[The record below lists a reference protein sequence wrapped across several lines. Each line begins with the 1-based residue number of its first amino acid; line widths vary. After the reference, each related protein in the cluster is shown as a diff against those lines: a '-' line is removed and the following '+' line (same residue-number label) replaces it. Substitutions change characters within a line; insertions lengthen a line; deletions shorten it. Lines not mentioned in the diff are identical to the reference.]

1 MTAASWGAE
10 VGTSTDTPVVEVRE
24 LTKRY
29 GRLLA
34 LDRLT
39 LSVGR
44 GQILGF
50 IGPNGAGKT
59 TAIKILAGLA
69 RPTGGTATVGGIDCV
84 ARPRQLKR
92 LIGYMPDT
100 FGSYDGMRVGEYLDF
115 FGAAF
120 GIPRRARAKRID
132 EVLEMARCPGFK
144 DLFVESLSHGMRQRV
159 ALARTLLHDPVVL
172 ILDEPANGLDPPARI
187 EMRQL
192 LLGLAA
198 RGKTLIVTSHILP
211 ELARICDR
219 VAILT
224 RGRLRALGTLDEI
237 ARQLSP
243 LRTMEVLLTGAGD
256 VDRAGEVIR
265 RHVEAEGEVSPAP
278 TESAVRFRTAKD
290 DEALAGLLAELVS
303 AGVGVTQ
310 FREVQTDLEEAFM
323 TAARASDAEAAA
335 ATGDAS

>member
-1 MTAASWGAE
+1 MGSDNT
-10 VGTSTDTPVVEVRE
+10 VVETRA

-29 GRLLA
+29 GRFMA
-34 LDRLT
+34 LDGLT
-39 LSVGR
+39 LSVGH

-59 TAIKILAGLA
+59 TAIKILVGLA
-69 RPTGGTATVGGIDCV
+69 RPTSGSAWVAGIDCV
-84 ARPRQLKR
+84 KRPRELKR

-100 FGSYDGMRVGEYLDF
+100 FGSYDNMRVSEYLDF

-120 GIPRRARAKRID
+120 GIRRRERMRRID
-132 EVLEMARCPGFK
+132 EVLELTRCPGFR

-159 ALARTLLHDPVVL
+159 ALARTLLHDPVAL

-192 LLGLAA
+192 LLDLAA
-198 RGKTLIVTSHILP
+198 RGKSLIVTSHILP

-219 VAILT
+219 VAIIA
-224 RGRLRALGTLDEI
+224 RGRLRASGTLDEV

-243 LRTMEVLLTGAGD
+243 LRTIEVLLTRAEG
-256 VDRAGEVIR
+256 VDRAAHVIR
-265 RHVEAEGEVSPAP
+265 QHREPVTDVSPSVP
-278 TESAVRFRTAKD
+278 ELAVRFRTAHG
-290 DEALAGLLAELVS
+290 DETLAGLLSELVA
-303 AGVGVTQ
+303 AGVGVAQ

-323 TAARASDAEAAA
+323 TAAREGEAESERAAA
-335 ATGDAS
+335 VAEGGG

>member
-1 MTAASWGAE
+1 M
-10 VGTSTDTPVVEVRE
+10 GTVTDEPVVDVRE

-29 GRLLA
+29 GKFVA

-44 GQILGF
+44 GRILGF

-59 TAIKILAGLA
+59 TTIKILVGLA
-69 RPTGGTATVGGIDCV
+69 RPTGGTATVGGVDCV
-84 ARPRQLKR
+84 AAPRQLKR

-120 GIPRRARAKRID
+120 AIPRKARAKRID
-132 EVLEMARCPGFK
+132 EVLELTRCPGFK
-144 DLFVESLSHGMRQRV
+144 DLFVESLSHGMRQKV

-192 LLGLAA
+192 LLDLAA

-219 VAILT
+219 VAIIT
-224 RGRLRALGTLDEI
+224 RGKLRAIGTLDEI

-243 LRTMEVLLTGAGD
+243 QRTMEALLTGAD
-256 VDRAGEVIR
+256 AVERATAVIR
-265 RHVEAEGEVSPAP
+265 RHVEENGEVTPSP
-278 TESAVRFRTAKD
+278 TESAVRFRTAKN
-290 DEALAGLLAELVS
+290 DEAVAALLAELVS
-303 AGVGVTQ
+303 AGIGVTQ

-323 TAARASDAEAAA
+323 TAARAGDAEAAGVVREGK
-335 ATGDAS
+335 T

>member
-1 MTAASWGAE
+1 VGDATASDG
-10 VGTSTDTPVVEVRE
+10 PVVEIRE

-29 GRLLA
+29 GTFTA

-39 LSVGR
+39 LSVDR
-44 GQILGF
+44 GSILGF

-59 TAIKILAGLA
+59 TTIKILVGLA
-69 RPTGGTATVGGIDCV
+69 RPTSGTATVAGIDCV
-84 ARPRQLKR
+84 SRPRELKR

-100 FGSYDGMRVGEYLDF
+100 FGSYDNMRVGEYLDF

-120 GIPRRARAKRID
+120 GIPRRARARRID

-159 ALARTLLHDPVVL
+159 AVARTLMHDPVVL

-192 LLGLAA
+192 LLDLAG

-219 VAILT
+219 AAIIT
-224 RGRLRALGTLDEI
+224 RGRLRAIGTLDEI

-243 LRTMEVLLTGAGD
+243 LRTMEVLLAAEGSVA
-256 VDRAGEVIR
+256 RA
-265 RHVEAEGEVSPAP
+265 AEIVREGIEPGGEVSPAP
-278 TESAVRFRTAKD
+278 TESAVRFRTAKG
-290 DEALAGLLAELVS
+290 DEEVAALLARLVAAGL
-303 AGVGVTQ
+303 GVTQ

-323 TAARASDAEAAA
+323 TAARAGDAEAGGAK
-335 ATGDAS
+335 